1 MLHNVDTIALAIV
14 RATYR
19 ALSADA
25 SAKQGKH
32 LAKLKRSTRQQ
43 RDKKGLWAISWFTW
57 GLIKKPSDVVVDQ
70 VHYIHRAWPCNQRL
84 KN

>member
-1 MLHNVDTIALAIV
+1 MLRSVDIIAQAIV

-19 ALSADA
+19 VVSAVA
-25 SAKQGKH
+25 SAKQGKQI
-32 LAKLKRSTRQQ
+32 AKLKRSTRQQ
-43 RDKKGLWAISWFTW
+43 RDKKWLWAKSWFTW
-57 GLIKKPSDVVVDQ
+57 GLVEKPSYIIVDQ

>member
-1 MLHNVDTIALAIV
+1 MLRSVDTIALAIV

-19 ALSADA
+19 VLSAAA

-43 RDKKGLWAISWFTW
+43 RDKKGLWAISWFTR
-57 GLIKKPSDVVVDQ
+57 GLIEKPADVVVE
-70 VHYIHRAWPCNQRL
+70 
-84 KN
+84 